1 VKKKEREYCDEEGLL
16 LFFLSRSFTRPVR
29 FFFDNHNQAM
39 LPLLLQ

>member
-16 LFFLSRSFTRPVR
+16 LFFLSRSFARPVR
-29 FFFDNHNQAM
+29 FFFDNHHQAM